1 MAQIAVEESEW
12 LSQQAVSKVVNQMLN
27 HPKAR
32 PLVLQARKESDP
44 NAVIPEIDAVVKV
57 KAEFEDMRA
66 LIAQEKADRA
76 QAKMDAEEQRRISEF
91 SDGWKQ
97 QKSKLRNSGW
107 SAEGVEAVEAFAQEN
122 GVADLTIAA
131 DAYEKRNPPPEPVH
145 PNGFGSFGFFD
156 RPEKDVFVKS
166 MLDSHGENEGALDA
180 EIRAVLSDC
189 RSQSGAR
196 R

>member
-1 MAQIAVEESEW
+1 MAQIAVDESEW

-57 KAEFEDMRA
+57 KAEFEDMRT
-66 LIAQEKADRA
+66 LIASERAERA
-76 QAKMDAEEQRRISEF
+76 QAKLDAEEQRRISEF
-91 SDGWKQ
+91 SDGWKK
-97 QKSKLRNSGW
+97 QKSKLRSSGW

-122 GVADLTIAA
+122 GVADLSIAA

-145 PNGFGSFGFFD
+145 PNGFGSFGFFEQAGD
-156 RPEKDVFVKS
+156 DTFVKS

-180 EIRAVLSDC
+180 EIKSALKDF
-189 RSQSGAR
+189 RSQSGGR